1 MALLELPH
9 WLIIAGA
16 VLVFAGLVGLALN
29 RNKDVD
35 SDPVLLPGDTSEER
49 NADLGNWIEPRAES
63 GEKK

>member
-35 SDPVLLPGDTSEER
+35 SDPVLLPGDTSEKR
-49 NADLGNWIEPRAES
+49 NADLGNWIEPRAEG

>member
-35 SDPVLLPGDTSEER
+35 SDPVLLPGD
-49 NADLGNWIEPRAES
+49 IEPRAEG